1 MGQTRWRPRVVKRII
16 IITALAL
23 FGFVAYG
30 IYDAGRN
37 ERPTPLANTNIS
49 FSKGRASGQRVKFRS
64 WSADY
69 DKIVSN
75 ADQTI
80 LDIQNVRNGT
90 IFKNGKPYM
99 HVRAAHM
106 TVNTITHDFAET
118 GPMHA
123 ETVGTVPAR
132 TFDTDSAV
140 WNDALQTL
148 TLAKRVVIHSGSDDP
163 LTVGS
168 LTLDIKTGAVDI
180 HDVEGPVRIK

>member
-1 MGQTRWRPRVVKRII
+1 MNRTIGVAIV
-16 IITALAL
+16 AVL
-23 FGFVAYG
+23 GFLGYG
-30 IYDAGRN
+30 IYNAGRD
-37 ERPTPLANTNIS
+37 ERPPPLANTNIQ
-49 FSKGRASGQRVKFRS
+49 FSKGHASGQRVKFRS

-80 LDIQNVRNGT
+80 LDVQNVRNAT

-99 HVRAAHM
+99 HVRAAHL

-123 ETVGTVPAR
+123 ETVGATPAR
-132 TFDTDSAV
+132 SFDTDSAV

-148 TLAKRVVIHSGSDDP
+148 TLAKHVVIHSGADDP

-168 LTLDIKTGAVDI
+168 LTFDIKTGAIDI
-180 HDVEGPVRIK
+180 RDIEGPVRIK

>member
-1 MGQTRWRPRVVKRII
+1 MKRIVG
-16 IITALAL
+16 LAVVAAI
-23 FGFVAYG
+23 GFVGYG
-30 IYDAGRN
+30 IYDAGRD
-37 ERPTPLANTNIS
+37 ERPAPLANTNIQ
-49 FSKGRASGQRVKFRS
+49 FSKGHASGQRVKFRS

-80 LDIQNVRNGT
+80 LDVQNVRNGT
-90 IFKNGKPYM
+90 IYKNGKPYM
-99 HVRAAHM
+99 HVRAEHM

-123 ETVGTVPAR
+123 ETVGSTPTR

-148 TLAKRVVIHSGSDDP
+148 TFAKHVVIRTGTDEP

-180 HDVEGPVRIK
+180 RDIEGPVRLK

>member
-1 MGQTRWRPRVVKRII
+1 MKRIVFI
-16 IITALAL
+16 
-23 FGFVAYG
+23 VAVAVLGYLGYG

-37 ERPTPLANTNIS
+37 ERPAPLANTNIS
-49 FSKGRASGQRVKFRS
+49 FSRGHASGQRVKFRS
-64 WSADY
+64 WAADY

-90 IFKNGKPYM
+90 IFKNGKPYL

-123 ETVGTVPAR
+123 DTVGTTPER
-132 TFDTDSAV
+132 SFDTDSAV

-148 TLAKRVVIHSGSDDP
+148 TLAKRVVVHSGSDDP
-163 LTVGS
+163 LIVGS
-168 LTLDIKTGAVDI
+168 ITLDIKTGALDI
-180 HDVEGPVRIK
+180 RDIEGPVRIK

>member
-1 MGQTRWRPRVVKRII
+1 MLAAV
-16 IITALAL
+16 ALLAYV
-23 FGFVAYG
+23 GYG
-30 IYDAGRN
+30 IYDAGRD
-37 ERPTPLANTNIS
+37 ERPAPLPNSNIS
-49 FSKGRASGQRVKFRS
+49 FRKGHASGQRVKFRS
-64 WSADY
+64 WAADY
-69 DKIVSN
+69 DTIVSN

-123 ETVGTVPAR
+123 ETVGSQPAR

-140 WNDALQTL
+140 WNDARQTL
-148 TLAKRVVIHSGSDDP
+148 TFSKRVVVHTGSGDP

-180 HDVEGPVRIK
+180 HDIDGPVRIK

>member
-1 MGQTRWRPRVVKRII
+1 MNRTIGIAIVA
-16 IITALAL
+16 AL
-23 FGFVAYG
+23 GFLGYG
-30 IYDAGRN
+30 IYNAGRD
-37 ERPTPLANTNIS
+37 ERPPPLANTNIQ
-49 FSKGRASGQRVKFRS
+49 FSKGHASGQRVKFRS

-80 LDIQNVRNGT
+80 LDVQNVRNAT

-99 HVRAAHM
+99 HVRAAHL

-123 ETVGTVPAR
+123 ETVGSTPAR
-132 TFDTDSAV
+132 SFDTDSAV

-148 TLAKRVVIHSGSDDP
+148 TLAKHVVIHSGADDP

-180 HDVEGPVRIK
+180 RDIEGPVRIK